1 MLENRVLRTFGPK
14 REEVTGVCR
23 KCIMSFIICTPCQ
36 VYINRMAKSKRI
48 RQMEDAV
55 YMRKGR
61 NAFRVLV
68 GKPERLC
75 EDQGIDGRVILEWII
90 RK

>member
-14 REEVTGVCR
+14 REEVAGLCR

-36 VYINRMAKSKRI
+36 VYIIRMTKSKRI
-48 RQMEDAV
+48 RRMGDAV
-55 YMRKGR
+55 DMGKGR
-61 NAFRVLV
+61 YAFRVLV
-68 GKPERLC
+68 GKCERLY
-75 EDQGIDGRVILEWII
+75 EDQGIDGRMILKWII